1 MVTLSLG
8 TSKVAF
14 GKPSFTYTKTFARL
28 PLSATTVSVVLSPPA
43 FLQAGSWL
51 MSILVGLG
59 AVPSSFTLPLT
70 LAAWLLSTAPEAGA
84 CEVLWSVVSSFLPQ
98 PMRAISNNRERSA
111 LSAIH
116 FRFIVILNPFLL
128 F

>member
-43 FLQAGSWL
+43 FLHAGSWL

-59 AVPSSFTLPLT
+59 AVPSNFTVPET
-70 LAAWLLSTAPEAGA
+70 LATWLLSMFAGFA
-84 CEVLWSVVSSFLPQ
+84 VSPLGELLCSVSSFLPQ
-98 PMRAISNNRERSA
+98 PMRAVRNNRHA
-111 LSAIH
+111 
-116 FRFIVILNPFLL
+116 
-128 F
+128 